1 MPDMD
6 RRERQGSMG
15 ERAGGGSV
23 MIEAG
28 PAGGGQGW
36 WGGAGR
42 GISAEQEANQLV
54 GRGIMVVVGGEEIR

>member
-1 MPDMD
+1 
-6 RRERQGSMG
+6 MG